1 MADDPKQSANLGSPT
16 TREGTNAVASPFTL
30 FATNIV
36 GQMATTTYMDTNA
49 ADAGPFFYRVGV
61 QLP

>member
-1 MADDPKQSANLGSPT
+1 MADDPKRSANLGSPST
-16 TREGTNAVASPFTL
+16 HDRTNIVASPFTL
-30 FATNIV
+30 LATNIF
-36 GQMATTTYMDTNA
+36 GQMATTTYTDTNP